1 MRKALDLFAANR
13 IIERDWRICGAETL
27 GMGVVDDPENPW
39 FEKIPVTPIM
49 DLQLD
54 QIVIQSFLKPLRDPL
69 LQELQVKIYEARKEN
84 WFEIFL
90 TISILLTNA
99 ERLLQH
105 SRNNAKRYGVQVS
118 LRYHVFTPGLT
129 LIPQRRYNSL
139 DLAYSYFHACKILI
153 AHFRFVCAGF
163 VPLSLNWRS
172 QKVSTMANLDADQTR
187 FMENIQTKIKQKGA

>member
-1 MRKALDLFAANR
+1 
-13 IIERDWRICGAETL
+13 
-27 GMGVVDDPENPW
+27 MGVVDDPENPW

-105 SRNNAKRYGVQVS
+105 SRNNAKRYGVQVR
-118 LRYHVFTPGLT
+118 LCYHVFTPGLT

-153 AHFRFVCAGF
+153 ADRKSV
-163 VPLSLNWRS
+163 V
-172 QKVSTMANLDADQTR
+172 
-187 FMENIQTKIKQKGA
+187 

>member
-1 MRKALDLFAANR
+1 
-13 IIERDWRICGAETL
+13 
-27 GMGVVDDPENPW
+27 MGVVDDLENPW

-54 QIVIQSFLKPLRDPL
+54 QIVIQSFLKPLRDSL

-90 TISILLTNA
+90 TVSILLTNA

-118 LRYHVFTPGLT
+118 LHYHVFTPGLT
-129 LIPQRRYNSL
+129 LIL
-139 DLAYSYFHACKILI
+139 
-153 AHFRFVCAGF
+153 
-163 VPLSLNWRS
+163 
-172 QKVSTMANLDADQTR
+172 
-187 FMENIQTKIKQKGA
+187 

>member
-1 MRKALDLFAANR
+1 
-13 IIERDWRICGAETL
+13 
-27 GMGVVDDPENPW
+27 MGVVDDPENPW

-54 QIVIQSFLKPLRDPL
+54 QIVIQSFLKPLRDSL

-105 SRNNAKRYGVQVS
+105 SRNNAKRYGVRVS
-118 LRYHVFTPGLT
+118 LHYHVCTPGLT
-129 LIPQRRYNSL
+129 LIL
-139 DLAYSYFHACKILI
+139 
-153 AHFRFVCAGF
+153 
-163 VPLSLNWRS
+163 
-172 QKVSTMANLDADQTR
+172 
-187 FMENIQTKIKQKGA
+187 